1 MQWYG
6 PIVEIEIENGGG
18 ELLKRNCPMRRH
30 LKVIM
35 VVDGDE
41 EGENAHVCPITC
53 AELLSGEILIALREG
68 KIGIIWTPD
77 HVDDLRWRVEI
88 YEDQS

>member
-6 PIVEIEIENGGG
+6 PIIKIKTKNGGG
-18 ELLKRNCPMRRH
+18 ELLKRDCPMRRH

-41 EGENAHVCPITC
+41 EGESAHVCPITC
-53 AELLSGEILIALREG
+53 AELLSGEF
-68 KIGIIWTPD
+68 
-77 HVDDLRWRVEI
+77 
-88 YEDQS
+88 

>member
-6 PIVEIEIENGGG
+6 PIIEIETKNGDGQ
-18 ELLKRNCPMRRH
+18 LLKRDCPIRRH

-41 EGENAHVCPITC
+41 EEKNHTC
-53 AELLSGEILIALREG
+53 LPNYMCWTAKWGNFLVALWKV
-68 KIGIIWTPD
+68 KIGIPWTPD
-77 HVDDLRWRVEI
+77 HVDN
-88 YEDQS
+88 

>member
-6 PIVEIEIENGGG
+6 PIIEIKTESGGG
-18 ELLKRNCPMRRH
+18 ELLKRDCPIRRH

-41 EGENAHVCPITC
+41 EVESAHVFPITC
-53 AELLSGEILIALREG
+53 VKLLSGE
-68 KIGIIWTPD
+68 KF
-77 HVDDLRWRVEI
+77 
-88 YEDQS
+88 

>member
-6 PIVEIEIENGGG
+6 PIIEIETRNGGG
-18 ELLKRNCPMRRH
+18 ELLKRDCPIRRH

-41 EGENAHVCPITC
+41 EEEGAHVCPITC
-53 AELLSGEILIALREG
+53 AELLSGEIFVALKEG
-68 KIGIIWTPD
+68 KIGTLWTPD
-77 HVDDLRWRVEI
+77 QVDN
-88 YEDQS
+88 

>member
-6 PIVEIEIENGGG
+6 PIIEIETESGGG
-18 ELLKRNCPMRRH
+18 ELLKKDFPIRRH

-41 EGENAHVCPITC
+41 EGESALVFPITC
-53 AELLSGEILIALREG
+53 TELLSEEKFNCLEG
-68 KIGIIWTPD
+68 RQNWDTLDTRSCG
-77 HVDDLRWRVEI
+77 RFEVE
-88 YEDQS
+88 SGN